1 MLNEILYQMDP
12 SYNVFPPV
20 SPRNFI
26 RNPYMLLKALKLG
39 HNKAIF
45 VSRKVVSGKPLSKLS
60 YIYLSLSKLIN
71 RKHFPVKEKFGL
83 IFKKVFS

>member
-45 VSRKVVSGKPLSKLS
+45 VSQKTTFQTFL
-60 YIYLSLSKLIN
+60 YLFVI
-71 RKHFPVKEKFGL
+71 E
-83 IFKKVFS
+83 

>member
-45 VSRKVVSGKPLSKLS
+45 V
-60 YIYLSLSKLIN
+60 
-71 RKHFPVKEKFGL
+71 F
-83 IFKKVFS
+83 